1 MRYVAAYLL
10 AVLGGKTSPSANDIK
25 SILKSVGIDADD
37 ERVKKVISELSGKDL
52 EDVVNSGLAKLSSVP
67 SGGAV
72 SAAPA
77 SAPAAGGAAPAE
89 KIYKMINSSLPDTLK
104 QNKPQKQ
111 QGRLISDTQML
122 LNYNYHILTFFS

>member
-52 EDVVNSGLAKLSSVP
+52 EDVVNSGKD
-67 SGGAV
+67 
-72 SAAPA
+72 
-77 SAPAAGGAAPAE
+77 
-89 KIYKMINSSLPDTLK
+89 YSLNTIK
-104 QNKPQKQ
+104 QNS
-111 QGRLISDTQML
+111 LEISVSENET
-122 LNYNYHILTFFS
+122 

>member
-10 AVLGGKTSPSANDIK
+10 AVLGGKTSPSASDIK
-25 SILKSVGIDADD
+25 NILKSVGIDADD
-37 ERVKKVISELSGKDL
+37 ERLNKVIGELSGKDL

-77 SAPAAGGAAPAE
+77 STPATGGAATAADKKEEE
-89 KIYKMINSSLPDTLK
+89 KKDESEE
-104 QNKPQKQ
+104 
-111 QGRLISDTQML
+111 SDEDMGFGL
-122 LNYNYHILTFFS
+122 FD

>member
-89 KIYKMINSSLPDTLK
+89 KRCFKRSCIFITMTSLHVIHSTALCPSYSTI
-104 QNKPQKQ
+104 
-111 QGRLISDTQML
+111 LI
-122 LNYNYHILTFFS
+122 